1 MLVYVCI
8 RALQEFVPLFNASF
22 VHFGGDE
29 VENYTC
35 WEQSTEVQMF
45 ALRMGFHNMSQV
57 RNYLELRVQAIA
69 AKHAITPVFWE
80 EVRCRC
86 RERLQSEC
94 RRCAATIAPPAPC
107 CLQVFDKGFDLR
119 PSSIIDAYIS
129 TQELLDALAAGY
141 RGINSFGLYLDQQQP
156 YGDIHYLWQD
166 TWTNFWLQDPLFAA
180 NVTADAAARLLGMS
194 ASLWGEQVDA
204 ANLHSRAWP
213 RACGAAERMWSDASL
228 RDVDAA
234 FPRIEDQRCR
244 MLRRGIAAGP
254 IRPADMYGWCSL
266 PASSRFA

>member
-1 MLVYVCI
+1 M
-8 RALQEFVPLFNASF
+8 QEFVPLFNAAF
-22 VHFGGDE
+22 IHFGGDE

-57 RNYLELRVQAIA
+57 RNYLEARVQAIA
-69 AKHAITPVFWE
+69 ANHSVTSIFWE
-80 EVRCRC
+80 EVGARHVAPHHQHAWLWQHRIRCYGL
-86 RERLQSEC
+86 E
-94 RRCAATIAPPAPC
+94 AAMTVPR
-107 CLQVFDKGFDLR
+107 CLQVFDQGFDLQ

-129 TQELLDALAAGY
+129 TQELLAALEAGY

-166 TWTNFWLQDPLFAA
+166 TWTNFWLQDPLFGA
-180 NVTADAAARLLGMS
+180 NVTADAAARLIGMS

-204 ANLHSRAWP
+204 ANIHSRAWP
-213 RACGAAERMWSDASL
+213 RGCGAAERMWSDANL

-254 IRPADMYGWCSL
+254 IRPADMFGWCSL
-266 PASSRFA
+266 PANSRFA